1 MRDSMEDTLMT
12 ASCGGICA
20 LVMRMQGRYLE
31 TPGLTLTPRDA
42 QRRFGVDETTC
53 EAVLAA
59 LVDAGVL
66 TTTPEG
72 AYARRFPRLA
82 PRVRARGESGLRH
95 GGTRRF
101 AEHAA

>member
-1 MRDSMEDTLMT
+1 MT
-12 ASCGGICA
+12 ASCGRIGA

-31 TPGLTLTPRDA
+31 TPGLTLTLRDA

-66 TTTPEG
+66 TRMPDG
-72 AYARRFPRLA
+72 AYARLFPRLVLPA
-82 PRVRARGESGLRH
+82 RARSEPGPRH
-95 GGTRRF
+95 SGTRRF